1 MKWIGNRISYED
13 HSSHFTLII
22 SGKTEDW
29 KFNLMIAW
37 AIAWLFCGFSVLY
50 LLFFTNELQDQGLY
64 YTTFLGFWF
73 YFFYKITRAIM
84 WRKFGMEFIKM
95 DGDFLSLKRSLWGYG
110 KAKQHILNNIT
121 SFEQDKLEDK
131 SFAKVFNDSF
141 WVLGQATVIMNL
153 NNQKISFGAQVSSDD
168 GKQLVK
174 VLTKKLNKFK
184 SVGELK

>member
-1 MKWIGNRISYED
+1 
-13 HSSHFTLII
+13 
-22 SGKTEDW
+22 
-29 KFNLMIAW
+29 
-37 AIAWLFCGFSVLY
+37 
-50 LLFFTNELQDQGLY
+50 
-64 YTTFLGFWF
+64 
-73 YFFYKITRAIM
+73 M